1 MALWVVDRFITKSS
15 WKDGMLVWN
24 WLIQSRSF
32 PKVVHTRTLYSPV
45 EGLLFLCGWSS
56 SLRPLQIKS
65 HCLIRCTL
73 EIVSVCIRLD
83 WFTLANIP
91 SLLCR
96 QRLHMSCSPF
106 CLGWGSVPH
115 VQREIF
121 VFFLMNALE
130 ECSGQMDSS
139 RHLSFQVLYYLVTF
153 VHFSIASGRARNGS
167 GGPCPSLL
175 GTHRPPR
182 R

>member
-1 MALWVVDRFITKSS
+1 MKLANLKSVFS
-15 WKDGMLVWN
+15 H
-24 WLIQSRSF
+24 STY
-32 PKVVHTRTLYSPV
+32 PHLYSPV
-45 EGLLFLCGWSS
+45 EGLLFLCGWPS

-96 QRLHMSCSPF
+96 QRLHMSCGPF

-121 VFFLMNALE
+121 VFFLINALE

-153 VHFSIASGRARNGS
+153 FAFLYRFRSSSKWVWGAVPLSSGDT
-167 GGPCPSLL
+167 SL
-175 GTHRPPR
+175 RF
-182 R
+182 